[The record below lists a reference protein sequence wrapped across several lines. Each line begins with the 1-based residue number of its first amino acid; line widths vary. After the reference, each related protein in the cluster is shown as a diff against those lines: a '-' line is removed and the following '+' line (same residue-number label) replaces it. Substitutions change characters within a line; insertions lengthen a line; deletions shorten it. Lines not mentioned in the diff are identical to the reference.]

1 MADAPTPAPGDD
13 PGASA
18 PAGDDDV
25 PAGPLEGET
34 VDAAD
39 EVVPDPAEVFE
50 HPADDVAPPTELLA
64 ERDEYRD
71 AFLRVKADFE
81 NYKRRQSKDSVAAVD
96 RAVGALVER
105 LLPVLDACD
114 AATSQGAEGAEPIA
128 GALIAALEGQGL
140 ERLDA
145 PGETFDPTLHEAV
158 LREEGDGEQVVV
170 EVLRPGYR
178 WNGNLI
184 RAAMVKVKG

>member
-1 MADAPTPAPGDD
+1 MADAPTSAPGDD
-13 PGASA
+13 PGAGV
-18 PAGDDDV
+18 PAGDPDV

-39 EVVPDPAEVFE
+39 EVVPDPAEVFA
-50 HPADDVAPPTELLA
+50 HPADEVAPQSELIA

-81 NYKRRQSKDSVAAVD
+81 NYKRRQMKDSAAAVD
-96 RAVGALVER
+96 RAVGTLVER
-105 LLPVLDACD
+105 LLPVLDASD
-114 AATSQGAEGAEPIA
+114 AAVAQGAEGAEPIA
-128 GALIAALEGQGL
+128 GALIAALEAQGL
-140 ERLDA
+140 ERFDA

>member
-1 MADAPTPAPGDD
+1 MADESTPAPEE
-13 PGASA
+13 GAGA
-18 PAGDDDV
+18 PAADPDV

-34 VDAAD
+34 LDAAD
-39 EVVPDPAEVFE
+39 EVVPDPAEV
-50 HPADDVAPPTELLA
+50 HHHAPDDVAPPTELLA

-81 NYKRRQSKDSVAAVD
+81 NYKKRQMKDATAAVD
-96 RAVGALVER
+96 RATGALVER

-114 AATSQGAEGAEPIA
+114 AAVAQGADGAEPIA
-128 GALIAALEGQGL
+128 GAILSVLEGQGL
-140 ERLDA
+140 ERLDV
-145 PGETFDPTLHEAV
+145 PGDPFDPTLHEAV
-158 LREEGDGEQVVV
+158 LREDGDGEQVVV

-184 RAAMVKVKG
+184 RPAMVKVKG